1 MKNFISI
8 IKRPAVWGTIVSI
21 AVMAIVAIAFF
32 YPDNFDGRV
41 LSQEDVRQGIANGEE
56 ARAYHDATGHT
67 TRWTNSLFSGMP
79 TFQISPSYPSD
90 GMFRWVN
97 SLFSLGLP
105 GCSGLIMMMMLGMY
119 IMLMT
124 LGLRWYLSLIGALA
138 WGLSSYFIIIIGAGH
153 LWKFYTLTYVPPTIG
168 GVMLAYRGRILA
180 GSALGAFGL
189 MMQISW
195 NHIQMTY
202 YFMFVVLI
210 LAISY
215 GVKSWREKTLKV
227 WGKATGALI
236 LAAALGVGANLPN
249 LYFTSRY
256 APVSI
261 RGGHSELAA
270 DDAKQ
275 TSSGLDKD
283 YITQYS
289 YGLSETFTLAIP
301 NVKGGAS
308 VLPAD
313 GHLKYASLADLPDA
327 SEAMSRGDL
336 NSLERDLMQG
346 YSQYFGEP
354 QSTNGPVYVGVI
366 ICALF
371 LFGCFVVRGPAKWAL
386 LAATLL
392 SIALAWGRNLMP
404 LTDLFIDIVPGYN
417 KFRTP
422 ESILVIAQFA
432 MPVLGILALRTLFTE
447 PSRHWLRPAF
457 CASFGLVGIIC
468 VAGWLMPSIFGTT
481 EYAGDM
487 QMIQKN
493 MFLAI
498 QAGHPAEQV
507 QELFSSGYVNIAPVA
522 EDLRHGLVASD
533 SFRSL
538 IYLLLAGGAVWIIM
552 NRPARKWYALGALGI
567 LIVVD
572 LYGVDKR
579 YLNHESFNTPVNQT
593 IVADAAD
600 RYILADTA
608 MNYRVMPMGQD
619 ITRPDRSFFHKSVG
633 GYHAAKLSRYND
645 ILEHYLFADAVS
657 TDGHVSPVS
666 DMLNVKYLIY
676 GPQQVVAN
684 PDALGN
690 AWLVE
695 SVSFVDTPDEEFEA
709 VGVINPASEAV
720 ADRKFEPLLAGKATL
735 VFPGDTI
742 YETSYAPD
750 LLTYNVRTANGGVA
764 VFSEVYFPWGWEATI
779 DGKPVEIGRVNYIL
793 RAIPV
798 EPGEHQIVMTFRPK
812 AVGTTTTVAIISSLL
827 IYLLIGAA
835 IWKGVKC
842 RNECVC
848 KG

>member
-90 GMFRWVN
+90 GMFCWVN

-215 GVKSWREKTLKV
+215 GVKSYFDKTLKV

-256 APVSI
+256 APESI

-289 YGLSETFTLAIP
+289 YGRSETFTLAIP

-327 SEAMSRGDL
+327 AEAMNRGGLTPD
-336 NSLERDLMQG
+336 ERYLMQY

-354 QSTNGPVYVGVI
+354 ESTNGPVYVGVI

-371 LFGCFVVRGPAKWAL
+371 LMGCVIVRGPLKWAL
-386 LAATLL
+386 VGATIL
-392 SIALAWGRNLMP
+392 SILLAWGRNFMP
-404 LTDLFIDIVPGYN
+404 LTDLFINIVPGYN

-432 MPVLGILALRTLFTE
+432 MPVLGILALRELLLNSANKTIRNAFYWTFGFTALLCFIGWIF
-447 PSRHWLRPAF
+447 PSF
-457 CASFGLVGIIC
+457 YGS
-468 VAGWLMPSIFGTT
+468 T
-481 EYAGDM
+481 EYAGGYEP
-487 QMIQKN
+487 MIK
-493 MFLAI
+493 
-498 QAGHPAEQV
+498 EQYPDV
-507 QELFSSGYVNIAPVA
+507 YGNIAPVA
-522 EDLRHGLVASD
+522 ANLRHGMVAAD
-533 SFRSL
+533 SLRSL
-538 IYLLLAGGAVWIIM
+538 IYVLLAGGAIFVGMKQGKKYLTI
-552 NRPARKWYALGALGI
+552 AALGLLVLA
-567 LIVVD
+567 D

-645 ILEHYLFADAVS
+645 ILERYLFADAVS